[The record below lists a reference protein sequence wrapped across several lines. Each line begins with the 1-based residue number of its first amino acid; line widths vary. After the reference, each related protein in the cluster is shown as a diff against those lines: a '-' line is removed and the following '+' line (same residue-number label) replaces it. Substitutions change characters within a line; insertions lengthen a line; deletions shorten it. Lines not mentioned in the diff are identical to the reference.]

1 MTAATIQADG
11 SLARYGRSFHF
22 ASRLLPDAERARV
35 ADAYAYCRATDDLVD
50 EPHGATERM
59 LHERL
64 DAWVA
69 MSRQAYA
76 GEASGNPLV
85 DRVMRDMRAADVPFR
100 YVDELTTGMRMD
112 IGRVRYRDMGELR
125 VYTHRVA
132 GVVGLWMANLFGV
145 REPWLLER
153 AAALGHAMQLT
164 NIVRDVGADWDMG
177 RVYLPASLLR
187 SYGVTEDEIAAMRA
201 GRRISPAY
209 RACIE
214 AVMTLADASY
224 QRAFEAMPALPPA
237 FRRTVAVAAEVYRGI
252 HVRVRAAG
260 YDTVTARAATSFGDK
275 IIFGARGL
283 HRLTRQASAFQNRT
297 LVAS

>member
-1 MTAATIQADG
+1 MNAGQ
-11 SLARYGRSFHF
+11 SFARNGRSFHF
-22 ASRLLPDAERARV
+22 ASRLLPDSERARV
-35 ADAYAYCRATDDLVD
+35 ANAYAYCRATDDLVD
-50 EPHGATERM
+50 EARGVTDRM

-64 DAWVA
+64 DVWLAA
-69 MSRQAYA
+69 SRRAYA
-76 GEASGNPLV
+76 GVPSGNPLI
-85 DRVMRDMRAADVPFR
+85 DRPMRDMRDADVPFR
-100 YVDELTTGMRMD
+100 YVEELTAGMRMD

-164 NIVRDVGADWDMG
+164 NIVRDVGADWDIG
-177 RVYLPASLLR
+177 RVYLPSSLLR

-214 AVMTLADASY
+214 AVMTHADASY

-252 HVRVRAAG
+252 HVCVRAAG
-260 YDTVTARAATSFGDK
+260 YDTITARASTTFGEK
-275 IIFGARGL
+275 ILFGARGL